1 MNEAAARAAAH
12 AGEDRSEHLRRLGEV
27 AHILGDAGQI
37 VITTVTDLDAAE
49 AEILRILNE
58 PNDLLVIRVGAD
70 HHAVN
75 ADLVLAPDTSSEQ
88 AIAEAC
94 RLLREREV
102 VLEYYL

>member
-1 MNEAAARAAAH
+1 MDEAAARAAARSDQ
-12 AGEDRSEHLRRLGEV
+12 DRSEHLRRLGEV

-58 PNDLLVIRVGAD
+58 PNDMLVIRVGAD

-75 ADLVLAPDTSSEQ
+75 ADLVLVPGTPPERAV
-88 AIAEAC
+88 AEAY